1 MSKFITL
8 PVFDKGQNIHAMSY
22 VNIDQIRYIIPQPNN
37 KCKIVFDEDF
47 FIIIDE
53 NYEDI
58 REMLIKMGYFYE

>member
-22 VNIDQIRYIIPQPNN
+22 VNIDQIRYIIPQPYH
-37 KCKIVFDEDF
+37 KCKIVIDEEN

-53 NYEDI
+53 NHEDI
-58 REMLIKMGYFYE
+58 RELLIKMGYFYE

>member
-8 PVFDKGQNIHAMSY
+8 PVFDREQNIDAMSY
-22 VNIDQIRYIIPQPNN
+22 VNIDQIRYIIPQTGN
-37 KCKIVFDEDF
+37 KCKIVFDEKS

-58 REMLIKMGYFYE
+58 RELLIKMEYFYE

>member
-22 VNIDQIRYIIPQPNN
+22 VNIDQIRHIIPQPYN
-37 KCKIVFDEDF
+37 KCKIVFDEEN

-53 NYEDI
+53 NHEDI
-58 REMLIKMGYFYE
+58 RELLIKMGYFYE

>member
-8 PVFDKGQNIHAMSY
+8 PVFDKGQSIHAMSY

-37 KCKIVFDEDF
+37 KCKIVFDQEF
-47 FIIIDE
+47 FIIINE